1 LQGGK
6 RRTEEESL
14 LESPEFGHGERLV
27 LGIETSCDETAAAV
41 VARDGNGRGR
51 LLSSIVRAQWEHHR
65 DYGGVVPEIAARA
78 HTECLDEIIRMALN
92 EADLKLNQ
100 IDAVGAAAG
109 PGLIGGLI
117 VGVISAKALALA
129 AHKPFIAVNHLEAH
143 ALTVGL
149 TDGLRP
155 PYLMLLVSGGH
166 TQLVLVR
173 GVGDYA
179 RIATTIDDA
188 LGEAFDKTAK
198 LLGLPQ
204 PGGPSV
210 ENAAR
215 SGNAERFA
223 LPRPM
228 LGRDEPHFS
237 FAGLKTAVR
246 HRAREAAP
254 LTQSDVADL
263 CASFQQAVLESV
275 LDRCTRAIAIVR
287 ESLGGELHHFVAAGG
302 VAANEVLRSGLRQL
316 AEKAGL
322 AFHAPPLALCG
333 DNAAMIAW
341 AGAERLA
348 RGLVDR
354 LDEPVR
360 PRWPLD
366 TDAPKVRGAGVK
378 A

>member
-1 LQGGK
+1 MSEEGK
-6 RRTEEESL
+6 PVL
-14 LESPEFGHGERLV
+14 PAAVDGQILV

-41 VARDGNGRGR
+41 VARRADGSAC
-51 LLSSIVRAQWEHHR
+51 LISSVVRAQWEHHR
-65 DYGGVVPEIAARA
+65 DFGGIVPEIAARA
-78 HTECLDEIIRMALN
+78 HAECLDEIIRMALS
-92 EADLKLNQ
+92 EAGASLADV
-100 IDAVGAAAG
+100 DGVAAAAG

-117 VGVISAKALALA
+117 VGLVSAKAIAMA
-129 AHKPFIAVNHLEAH
+129 RQKPLIAVNHLEAH

-149 TDGLRP
+149 TDGLPP

-166 TQLVLVR
+166 TQLLLVR
-173 GVGDYA
+173 DVGDYT

-204 PGGPSV
+204 PGGPAV
-210 ENAAR
+210 EECATT
-215 SGNAERFA
+215 GNPTRFA

-228 LGRDEPHFS
+228 LGRSEPHFS

-246 HRAREAAP
+246 HRAHEVAP
-254 LTQSDVADL
+254 LTNTDVADL
-263 CASFQQAVLESV
+263 CAGFQAAVLASV
-275 LDRCTRAIAIVR
+275 RDRCARGIDLAEQA
-287 ESLGGELHHFVAAGG
+287 LGAKLGHFVAAGG
-302 VAANEVLRSGLRQL
+302 VAANRTLRAGLTEL
-316 AEKAGL
+316 AQERGL

-348 RGLVDR
+348 RGLVDP
-354 LDEPVR
+354 LDAPVR

-366 TDAPKVRGAGVK
+366 SEAPKVRGAGVK